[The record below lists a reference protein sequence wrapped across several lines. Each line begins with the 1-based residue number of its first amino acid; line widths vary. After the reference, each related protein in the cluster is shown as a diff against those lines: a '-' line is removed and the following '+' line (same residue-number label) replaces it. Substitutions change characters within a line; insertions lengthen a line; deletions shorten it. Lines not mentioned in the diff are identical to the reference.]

1 MTWITPKTDWKSSDY
16 INVNDWAR
24 IESNIKF
31 LGELFNVTLEP
42 LVLDRAVTGFPYARY
57 LNYLATSVLVL
68 PSGYITPVGWQVLK
82 TDWQALDS
90 INNTVINNFESN
102 LSLLKCTHD
111 KNSNQHNYL
120 GEIYFGE
127 KGGLL

>member
-1 MTWITPKTDWKSSDY
+1 MTWITPKTDWKNSDY

-31 LGELFNVTLEP
+31 LGQLFNVNLEP

-57 LNYLATSVLVL
+57 LNYLATSVLAL
-68 PSGYITPVGWQVLK
+68 PNGYITPVGWQVLK

-102 LSLLKCTHD
+102 LNLLKCTHD
-111 KNSNQHNYL
+111 KNSNQNNYL
-120 GEIYFGE
+120 GEIYLGE